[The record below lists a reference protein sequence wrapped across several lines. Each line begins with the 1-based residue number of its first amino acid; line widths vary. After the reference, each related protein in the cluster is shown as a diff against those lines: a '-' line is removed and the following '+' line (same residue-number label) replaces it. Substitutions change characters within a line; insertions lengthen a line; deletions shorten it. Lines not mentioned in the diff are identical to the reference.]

1 VSDQDNPLS
10 ALIAKNSGGNGN
22 GDAGGGGDNDDQTGG
37 GDSSSPDKVIWEPA
51 TAAEDYDVR
60 LADGSIRPQSE
71 SSLRSMVLEL
81 KKAGMID
88 VRHALMMLDIV
99 DADDIAD
106 AVEQEMKLAALAKVQ
121 RK

>member
-1 VSDQDNPLS
+1 MSGQDNPLS

-22 GDAGGGGDNDDQTGG
+22 GDAGGGGDNDEQTGG

-71 SSLRSMVLEL
+71 TSLRSMVLEL
-81 KKAGMID
+81 RKAGLID
-88 VRHALMMLDIV
+88 VKHALQMLDIV
-99 DADDIAD
+99 DSDDIAE
-106 AVEQEMKLAALAKVQ
+106 AIETEQKLAALAKVQ